1 MLRNLNLF
9 GRSLS
14 KNLSR
19 VTQKRAFNLPNVY
32 TKIYTNYCQH
42 KTKMQS
48 EPLFCFSV
56 KAKGKSIP
64 VHFEPHIEKD
74 VAEKVRTSKKFN
86 DYLKKIENSEDG
98 V

>member
-1 MLRNLNLF
+1 
-9 GRSLS
+9 
-14 KNLSR
+14 
-19 VTQKRAFNLPNVY
+19 
-32 TKIYTNYCQH
+32 
-42 KTKMQS
+42 MQS